1 MAKSNSTLN
10 IGIDTTALDAALDR
24 LTENMDGFV
33 KAVLTIPCPQCGV
46 TPNSDGNRWH
56 LSSCVHYEGPR

>member
-1 MAKSNSTLN
+1 MPKNGE
-10 IGIDTTALDAALDR
+10 IGVGITPAFIEAIDKLTA
-24 LTENMDGFV
+24 NMEVFV

-46 TPNSDGNRWH
+46 LPNSEGERWH